1 LSFIF
6 PNEEELNNDTSIKV
20 SELGI
25 KFNLNYGKKLQLKT
39 ERLITLKSLLLHGK
53 KKEFWALRHIGFE
66 AKKGEI
72 FGIIGGNGAGKS
84 TLLKIIAGIYPPTE
98 GDIQTEGTI
107 APLIELGAAFI
118 PEMTGAENIF
128 LTGSIYRIPIKT
140 IKEQFQKIV
149 EFSGLKNF
157 IDTPVKNYSSGMFI
171 RLAFSIV
178 IFFQP
183 DVVLID
189 EVFSVGDESFQQ
201 RSFEKIL
208 SFKQRGATILLVS
221 HNSEIISQI
230 CDRALVLSQGEAPFC
245 GPAQEAVS
253 RYRQLTRE
261 REDLQEDDRFEKHPE
276 RNHESKRFG
285 NKEVDLKTVR
295 FVDAEEREKDAFY
308 TGDYFEAQIPYESHL
323 KDSRPV
329 FGVAIST
336 IYKLLIYGPNT
347 LETPVE
353 GTVRDKGIVRFII
366 PSLPLIEGDYLFSV
380 AAYDPQLKTAYDHHE
395 NMYHFRVLSQ
405 GKKEFGSV
413 KIESRWA
420 FEGE

>member
-1 LSFIF
+1 MSFIF
-6 PNEEELNNDTSIKV
+6 RNEERLNNDTSIKV

-98 GDIQTEGTI
+98 GEVQTEGTI

-183 DVVLID
+183 DIVLID

-323 KDSRPV
+323 EDSRPV

-395 NMYHFRVLSQ
+395 NMYHFRVLSR